1 MQMNPSR
8 RRWLH
13 PGASRLALSAGSL
26 LSCGWWLD
34 SPVASARATNT
45 RVIRVDPLGDI
56 TTPSQAARRA
66 SDGDT
71 VEIEPGIYR
80 ADVAVWPQAAQR
92 IRARVP
98 GTVRLVADGAA
109 AEQKGIWVLHDGN
122 FHVEGVAFE
131 GARVSHANGAG
142 IRFERGSLRLSRCRF
157 ADNEMGILTS
167 NDPKGT
173 LVVERCEFQGRR
185 QGAQFGH
192 NVYLGRIASF
202 KVSGSSFH
210 TAFRGHL
217 LKSRARVSQILDCRL
232 IDGPHGQASYELE
245 FPDPARFPRTS
256 DCAVRLAGSIG
267 GNPAAERL
275 GIPQSTMAHWVRRSK
290 AGTLSLADASP
301 VKLGCFRFRR
311 QPC

>member
-1 MQMNPSR
+1 M
-8 RRWLH
+8 
-13 PGASRLALSAGSL
+13 SAGSL

-80 ADVAVWPQAAQR
+80 ADVAVWPQAALR
-92 IRARVP
+92 IKARVP

-109 AEQKGIWVLHDGN
+109 AEQKGIWVLRDGN
-122 FHVEGVAFE
+122 FHVEGIAFE
-131 GARVSHANGAG
+131 GARVPHANGAG
-142 IRFERGSLRLSRCRF
+142 IRFERGSLRLSQCRF
-157 ADNEMGILTS
+157 AGNEMGILTG
-167 NDPKGT
+167 NEPNTT
-173 LVVERCEFQGRR
+173 LVIERCEFEGRR

-192 NVYLGRIASF
+192 NVYVGRIANV

-217 LKSRARVSQILDCRL
+217 LKSRARVSEVLDCRL

-245 FPDPARFPRTS
+245 FPDGGDVLVRGCTIGQEATTQNTAMVSYGVEGYPHAYNRFQMIDTTLENRAS
-256 DCAVRLAGSIG
+256 SGVFVRIAPG
-267 GNPAAERL
+267 
-275 GIPQSTMAHWVRRSK
+275 
-290 AGTLSLADASP
+290 P
-301 VKLGCFRFRR
+301 VETVLRNNRFRGPGELQGVR
-311 QPC
+311 T